1 MQNKRDQVQ
10 AHMFLMGRLTSGMLR
25 ADPDSPES
33 PQGRTNRGIAIG
45 VVITVLVSAGAFVF
59 GLLSPGTKDSW
70 RASGTL
76 IVEKET
82 GSRYLYINGRLRPV
96 RNYASARLLLGAK
109 LKTAT
114 VGSKSLK
121 GTPHGASAGIPGA
134 PDDLPPAGDLSAAP
148 WQMCSSTG
156 PEGQGPVSTLAV
168 AAEVAGTPLGE
179 RQGLLA
185 AGPDGTPY
193 VLWSGMRLRL
203 DEQRGAREALGYGSA
218 APIKVSAALLGS
230 LPAGPDLAPP
240 EVPGRGAAG
249 PELGGRATRIG
260 QLFRVSVMGSDAPR
274 MYLLRQEG
282 LQPVSATAAALVL
295 GDPQTRETAYAGAPP
310 TVAELGADALRGRLA
325 PEAAA
330 SGKEAERVPQA
341 PPELVN
347 VPKGQSPCV
356 RITPAGA
363 GAKGTRISMALVAS
377 PSLGPVVEPSSDGV
391 AQPCTPVDRVAVP
404 PDKGVLV
411 QALSASGA
419 QVGGTLYL
427 VTGTGLKYRI
437 VSVKAAEALGYGKA
451 PTQGLPS
458 QFLGM
463 LPSGPDLS
471 TEAAQ
476 EGRSQVTGP
485 LCR

>member
-1 MQNKRDQVQ
+1 MQNKRDQVH

-45 VVITVLVSAGAFVF
+45 VIVAVLVSAGAFVF
-59 GLLSPGTKDSW
+59 GLLAPGTKDSW
-70 RASGTL
+70 RSSGAL

-82 GSRYLYINGRLRPV
+82 GSRYLYVNGRLRPV
-96 RNYASARLLLGAK
+96 RNYASARLLLGTK
-109 LKTAT
+109 LKTTT
-114 VGSKSLK
+114 VGSASLK
-121 GTPHGASAGIPGA
+121 DTPHGASAGIQGA
-134 PDDLPPAGDLSAAP
+134 PDGLPSARNLSKAP
-148 WQMCSSTG
+148 WQVCSSTG

-168 AAEVAGTPLGE
+168 AAEPTGTPLGE

-185 AGPDGTPY
+185 TGPDGTPY

-203 DEQRGAREALGYGSA
+203 DAQRGAREALGYGSA
-218 APIKVSAALLGS
+218 APLKVSAALLGA
-230 LPAGPDLAPP
+230 LPAGPDLTPP
-240 EVPGRGAAG
+240 EVPGRGSAG
-249 PELGGRATRIG
+249 PQLGGRATRIG
-260 QLFRVSVMGSDAPR
+260 QLFQVSVMGADAPR
-274 MYLLRQEG
+274 TYLLRQEG
-282 LQPVSATAAALVL
+282 LRPVSATTAALML
-295 GDPQTRETAYAGAPP
+295 GDPQTREKAYAGESPA
-310 TVAELGADALRGRLA
+310 VAELGADALRGRLA
-325 PEAAA
+325 PDDPA
-330 SGKEAERVPQA
+330 GKDAERLPQS
-341 PPELVN
+341 PPQLMD
-347 VPKGQSPCV
+347 VPKGSSPCV

-363 GAKGTRISMALVAS
+363 DAKGTRISMALVDS
-377 PSLGPVVEPSSDGV
+377 PALGPVAESSDAV
-391 AQPCTPVDRVAVP
+391 AAPCTPIDRVTVP
-404 PDKGVLV
+404 PGGGVLV

-437 VSVKAAEALGYGKA
+437 VSTKAAEALGYDTA
-451 PTQGLPS
+451 SAQGLPS

-485 LCR
+485 VCK